1 MAPLSSS
8 HHAPYRNLSG
18 PRGLLPFPPIFLSHT
33 SLPHCLFI
41 LLVLS
46 SSLGQPALSP
56 FLAQFSLDSSGCLS
70 LYSPSYLQYNSTTL
84 GVVLPS
90 FHLLQHAESH
100 WFDSLAPHKSLT
112 VPPLSAP
119 ARFTENWHPASQNS
133 APLKAGG
140 RDPDD
145 TGAWACGLLSR
156 FWLFSHE
163 VSCLICAQP

>member
-1 MAPLSSS
+1 MPPTETSLAPEACFPSPQFFSPIHPCHTVSLFSWSSAPL
-8 HHAPYRNLSG
+8 
-18 PRGLLPFPPIFLSHT
+18 
-33 SLPHCLFI
+33 
-41 LLVLS
+41 LVK
-46 SSLGQPALSP
+46 PALSP